1 MAPLSRA
8 LEGGA
13 SRLSRPL
20 GTDASPNTTFFV
32 SSRAKPTR
40 TGPLDGKKSKE
51 NKLSP
56 TSVIL
61 SSWFLALVMFGLVFL
76 AGTAI
81 GAAFS
86 SSKAPATT
94 LATAEKPHVP
104 HAQSHAH
111 ARAPAHAAHASKP
124 KPLTKEQKLEK
135 WYAEAD
141 AEVEATDAATD
152 SDSTDSATS
161 PALALPRKTGKK
173 SSSAKAEAAVG
184 VAPKRVTGADARAVF
199 DAEVNPA
206 RNAKN
211 LIGDRERAAKQSM
224 FADIKRSLSRDSS
237 RVASALG
244 HSFTPVRRSAKSLR
258 HDPEAP
264 TTMEM
269 GAREYAAA
277 FAEFSAAELLA
288 KAHDLLAGVDKYELL
303 AAKIDQD
310 ALADAL
316 LELDAAPSAEPIADV
331 IKDEI
336 FASEVKSHSW
346 ESDKRRA
353 ARKLLG
359 GNALTEKSS
368 DQYAAE
374 FGDALRLG
382 DDETLDSVLPA
393 AAARAPAAIEAIF
406 AKGENASDDEKSL
419 VAAYHLMAIC
429 ARAAPAPIG
438 ADVPRVFRPA
448 WEVLLAVLEDVD
460 ASAFR
465 EAR

>member
-1 MAPLSRA
+1 M
-8 LEGGA
+8 
-13 SRLSRPL
+13 PL
-20 GTDASPNTTFFV
+20 GTDDSPKSPTLF
-32 SSRAKPTR
+32 SSSEP
-40 TGPLDGKKSKE
+40 GLLDGKKSKE

-104 HAQSHAH
+104 HAQSHARAH
-111 ARAPAHAAHASKP
+111 APAHSAHASKP

-211 LIGDRERAAKQSM
+211 LIGDRERAAKKSM
-224 FADIKRSLSRDSS
+224 FADIKQSLSRDSA
-237 RVASALG
+237 RVAAALG
-244 HSFTPVRRSAKSLR
+244 HSYTPVHRAKSLQR
-258 HDPEAP
+258 DPSAP
-264 TTMEM
+264 TTLEI
-269 GAREYAAA
+269 AAQDYVSA
-277 FAEFSAAELLA
+277 FAEFSAMELLS
-288 KAHDLLAGVDKYELL
+288 KAHDLLVSVDKYELL

-310 ALADAL
+310 DLVDSL
-316 LELDAAPSAEPIADV
+316 LELDASKPAEPIAQV
-331 IKDEI
+331 IKSEI
-336 FASEVKSHSW
+336 FAEETKTHSW
-346 ESDKRRA
+346 ESKKRRA
-353 ARKLLG
+353 ARRLLG
-359 GNALTEKSS
+359 GNAMTEKTT

-374 FGDALRLG
+374 FGDALGLDG
-382 DDETLDSVLPA
+382 ETLESVLPA
-393 AAARAPAAIEAIF
+393 AATRAPAAVEEIL
-406 AKGENASDDEKSL
+406 AKGEDASDDEKSL
-419 VAAYHLMAIC
+419 VAAFHLMAVC

-438 ADVPRVFRPA
+438 ADVPKVFRPA
-448 WEVLLAVLEDVD
+448 WEVLLTVLQDVD
-460 ASAFR
+460 ASALSESR
-465 EAR
+465 